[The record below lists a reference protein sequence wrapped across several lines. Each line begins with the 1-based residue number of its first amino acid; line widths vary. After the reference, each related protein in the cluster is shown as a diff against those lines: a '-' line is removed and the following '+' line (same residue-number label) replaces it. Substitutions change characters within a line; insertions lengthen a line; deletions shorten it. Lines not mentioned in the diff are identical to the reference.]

1 MTKPYQKWHDDCVV
15 LLDDCIACDSA
26 VATLQPYFDIRDFRI
41 IFPDARKGKQNGVL
55 DTPVIKKCHE
65 EKWLLLTYD
74 HEMVKTHLEEI
85 KKHPNVTI
93 LAAARNSAT
102 PEDNRAWFEAVI
114 KLKHQI
120 LRMYKRNPRPW
131 FATFSRA
138 GEITLS
144 LIHI

>member
-1 MTKPYQKWHDDCVV
+1 
-15 LLDDCIACDSA
+15 
-26 VATLQPYFDIRDFRI
+26 
-41 IFPDARKGKQNGVL
+41 
-55 DTPVIKKCHE
+55 
-65 EKWLLLTYD
+65 
-74 HEMVKTHLEEI
+74 MVKTHLEEI

-138 GEITLS
+138 GEITS
-144 LIHI
+144 FKTITAEHTTRRTRSR